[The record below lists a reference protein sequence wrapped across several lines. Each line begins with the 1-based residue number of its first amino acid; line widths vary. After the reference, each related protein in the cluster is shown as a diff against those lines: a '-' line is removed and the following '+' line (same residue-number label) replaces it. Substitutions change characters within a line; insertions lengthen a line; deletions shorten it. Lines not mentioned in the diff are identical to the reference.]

1 MGNKIDMTAGQRKE
15 VKELV
20 KGSCANYDRSM
31 GDCLLMDAAC
41 YQACNFTG
49 LCRYFKEAVLP
60 ANKLLYAQLVK
71 LDSIKSCSVC
81 GKSFV
86 AASNH
91 AKYCDSCSKI
101 EARKKATARKQRQRL
116 NMSRFSA

>member
-1 MGNKIDMTAGQRKE
+1 MKDKIEMTAGQKKE
-15 VKELV
+15 IKELV
-20 KGSCANYDRSM
+20 KGLCANYDRAT

-41 YQACNFTG
+41 YQTCNFTG
-49 LCRYFKEAVLP
+49 LCRYFENAVLP
-60 ANKLLYAQLVK
+60 VNKVLHAQLVK
-71 LDSIKSCSVC
+71 RDALRVCSVC

>member
-20 KGSCANYDRSM
+20 KGSCANYDRST

>member
-20 KGSCANYDRSM
+20 KGSFANYDRSM

-49 LCRYFKEAVLP
+49 LCRYFKEACSLEEQASLCP
-60 ANKLLYAQLVK
+60 ACQTGFHKILFRVWQVF
-71 LDSIKSCSVC
+71 CS
-81 GKSFV
+81 GFQPF
-86 AASNH
+86 
-91 AKYCDSCSKI
+91 KI
-101 EARKKATARKQRQRL
+101 LHCMRSRGTPKAESRK
-116 NMSRFSA
+116 

>member
-1 MGNKIDMTAGQRKE
+1 MGNKIEMTAGQKKE

-20 KGSCANYDRSM
+20 KGLCANYDRST

-91 AKYCDSCSKI
+91 AKYCDACTKI
-101 EARKKATARKQRQRL
+101 EARKKATARKQKQRL